1 MSVSESVITKV
12 IQRRGVRQFVKFCIV
27 GGISTVIDLGLHW
40 ILMFGVTIRGELLS
54 HLVGAQVWHLLHPEV
69 FPTDKDLTNSSFAVL
84 KIVPVGLAI
93 LNSFFWNRKW
103 TFRVLGNEAVHK
115 QVIKF
120 YTIALIGMVL
130 NVIISTGVY
139 NLNPGHPKQ
148 SWAIASLVAMV
159 VVVFWNF
166 FGQKLWTFRKDMR

>member
-1 MSVSESVITKV
+1 MSVSESVINKV

-40 ILMFGVTIRGELLS
+40 ALMFWVTINGELLS
-54 HLVGAQVWHLLHPEV
+54 HLVGAQVWGLLHPGV
-69 FPTDKDLTNSSFAVL
+69 MPTDKDLTNSSFAIL

-130 NVIISTGVY
+130 NVLISTGMFNVI
-139 NLNPGHPKQ
+139 PGHPKR
-148 SWAIASLVAMV
+148 SWAIASLIAMV

-166 FGQKLWTFRKDMR
+166 FGQKLWTFKKDMR